1 MIIGICGFQSS
12 GKDTIADYLIK
23 EHGFIKMSFASR
35 LKDIIAIMFGWPR
48 DKLEGLTKEDRE
60 WREQIDPWW
69 SKTLQMPH
77 LTPRYVMQ
85 YFATDLFR
93 NKFHPDIW
101 VKIVENELNKLIE
114 QNTEQKIV
122 ISDCRFE
129 NEINMILRLGGKI
142 IQVHRE
148 PPYWF
153 YDYRNGEEPPPN
165 IKLIH
170 RSEIEWIR
178 CYRDY
183 DITNDGT
190 IEELYEKILQVIK
203 YNLDVM
209 CL

>member
-35 LKDIIAIMFGWPR
+35 LKDIISIMFGWSR

-69 SKTLQMPH
+69 SKTLQMPQ
-77 LTPRYVMQ
+77 LTPRFVMQ

-114 QNTEQKIV
+114 QNTERKIV

-153 YDYRNGEEPPPN
+153 YDYRNGEEPPN

-178 CYRDY
+178 CYKDY
-183 DITNDGT
+183 DINNDGT

-203 YNLDVM
+203 YILDKTT
-209 CL
+209 

>member
-12 GKDTIADYLIK
+12 GKDTIADYLVK
-23 EHGFIKMSFASR
+23 EHGFIKMSFASK
-35 LKDIIAIMFGWPR
+35 LKDIISIMFGWPR

-69 SKTLQMPH
+69 SKTLQMPQ
-77 LTPRYVMQ
+77 LTPRFVMQ

-114 QNTEQKIV
+114 QNTERKIV

-153 YDYRNGEEPPPN
+153 YDYRNGEEPPN

-178 CYRDY
+178 CYKDY
-183 DITNDGT
+183 DINNDGT

-203 YNLDVM
+203 YILDKTT
-209 CL
+209 

>member
-23 EHGFIKMSFASR
+23 EHGFIKISFASR

-69 SKTLQMPH
+69 SQTLQMPQ

-129 NEINMILRLGGKI
+129 NEINMIIMLGGKI
-142 IQVHRE
+142 IQVHRN
-148 PPYWF
+148 PPSWF
-153 YDYRNGEEPPPN
+153 YKYRDGSYPEE
-165 IKLIH
+165 IKSIH
-170 RSEIEWIR
+170 KSELEWIR
-178 CYRDY
+178 CYKYY
-183 DITNDGT
+183 DIENDCT
-190 IEELYEKILQVIK
+190 IEQL
-203 YNLDVM
+203 
-209 CL
+209 

>member
-1 MIIGICGFQSS
+1 
-12 GKDTIADYLIK
+12 
-23 EHGFIKMSFASR
+23 
-35 LKDIIAIMFGWPR
+35 
-48 DKLEGLTKEDRE
+48 
-60 WREQIDPWW
+60 
-69 SKTLQMPH
+69 
-77 LTPRYVMQ
+77 
-85 YFATDLFR
+85 
-93 NKFHPDIW
+93 
-101 VKIVENELNKLIE
+101 LIE

-153 YDYRNGEEPPPN
+153 YDYRNGEEPPN

-170 RSEIEWIR
+170 CSEIEWIR
-178 CYRDY
+178 CYRDC

>member
-23 EHGFIKMSFASR
+23 EHGFIKISFASR

-153 YDYRNGEEPPPN
+153 YDYRNGEEPPN

-203 YNLDVM
+203 YILDKTT
-209 CL
+209 